1 MFDIQE
7 DVTEVVARVIVVY
20 LFKSGQGGQKV
31 GWFYSKKLL
40 LDKK

>member
-1 MFDIQE
+1 MQE
-7 DVTEVVARVIVVY
+7 LKKFIMRKVI
-20 LFKSGQGGQKV
+20 FWQGGQKV

>member
-1 MFDIQE
+1 MSLRQKLMLLCSY
-7 DVTEVVARVIVVY
+7 V
-20 LFKSGQGGQKV
+20 KNGQGGQKV